1 MKADDFIDF
10 YLEMNNAHNQKG
22 ASSKVNYQ
30 LIPILLEKAR
40 KKHGND
46 FSGKDF
52 EQSWKSVK
60 GHGLEKL
67 LGYLIGLECQKI
79 GLELV
84 EGSGK
89 LSRLLQID
97 FAQYGHHLP
106 DVDLCVH
113 DPQTKRVLAV
123 LSVKTS
129 LRERATQTGYWY
141 NKLKANKSTA
151 HIKVFFITPNSD
163 DILQSNRE
171 PSKQRAVIESDTD
184 GIFIINKFD
193 RTLQDYRYK
202 GRQSKLFFIDE
213 LIKHL
218 TNLM

>member
-10 YLEMNNAHNQKG
+10 YRKMNQ
-22 ASSKVNYQ
+22 ASSHEVNYQ
-30 LIPILLEKAR
+30 LIPLLLERAR
-40 KKHGND
+40 EKHGND
-46 FSGKDF
+46 FSGRDF
-52 EQSWKSVK
+52 EQSWRSVK

-67 LGYLIGLECQKI
+67 LGYLIGLECQKV

-84 EGSGK
+84 EGSGE

-97 FAQYGHHLP
+97 FAEYGSHLP
-106 DVDLCVH
+106 DVDLCVYY
-113 DPQTKRVLAV
+113 PQTKRVLAV

-141 NKLKANKSTA
+141 NKLKANKPTA

-163 DILQSNRE
+163 DILQSNKE

-184 GIFIINKFD
+184 GIFIINKSD

-213 LIKHL
+213 LISHL
-218 TNLM
+218 TALI

>member
-10 YLEMNNAHNQKG
+10 YRKMNQ
-22 ASSKVNYQ
+22 ASSHEVNYQ
-30 LIPILLEKAR
+30 LIPPLLERAR
-40 KKHGND
+40 KQHKKD

-52 EQSWKSVK
+52 EQSWRSVK
-60 GHGLEKL
+60 GRGLEKL
-67 LGYLIGLECQKI
+67 LGYLIGLECQKVR
-79 GLELV
+79 LELV

-89 LSRLLQID
+89 LSQLLKID

-106 DVDLCVH
+106 DVDLCVY

-141 NKLKANKSTA
+141 NKLKTNKSTE

-163 DILQSNRE
+163 DILQSNKE

-184 GIFIINKFD
+184 GIFIINKSD
-193 RTLQDYRYK
+193 RTLRDYRYK

-213 LIKHL
+213 LIKRL
-218 TNLM
+218 TDLM